1 MISFFSRY
9 SRNIHLVACVLF
21 TVTCQMLHCLGGMKV
36 KADRDE
42 SSPYAAMLA
51 SQDVAQRCKVFFYCN
66 KTSSVCLL
74 VHSFLFPFCRSLGL
88 LLCTLS
94 SVLLVETRP
103 KLQVLVLSL
112 PLELLL
118 DLAWRLVVLVSR
130 QAYFVP
136 PLLHLP
142 FIWGRFEK
150 VPQVF
155 CYIYSLSLW

>member
-1 MISFFSRY
+1 
-9 SRNIHLVACVLF
+9 
-21 TVTCQMLHCLGGMKV
+21 MLYCLGGMKV

-51 SQDVAQRCKVFFYCN
+51 SQDVAQRCKVFFYCD

-112 PLELLL
+112 PLELSL

-130 QAYFVP
+130 WAYVVP
-136 PLLHLP
+136 PPPLYCIFHSSGVDLKRSHKSSAIYTHWACDSLGLLATLHILL
-142 FIWGRFEK
+142 GSGK
-150 VPQVF
+150 T
-155 CYIYSLSLW
+155 